1 MDKLTKYLLITLG
14 IIITIGLV
22 RMYVGIPFF
31 SIYHKGDVKITTT
44 CYGSDASS
52 FRCPTTYSGYT
63 VSECDVYSYTTAV
76 LNPGEYC
83 SYPQCKYSGGVC
95 IEIWGYPTTTTTTST
110 TTSTT
115 TTTIPKICTPGST
128 SNYRCDGAYKVWDV
142 CSSDGTA
149 WITQRQYCQYG
160 CLNGECI
167 QQICNPGEKKNF
179 RCDGNYKAWE
189 ECSPDGKSWFTNRE
203 YCNYGCFN
211 GECNQY
217 IPTTTTTQPIVQP
230 QPTPPTTTTL
240 PTQEQPQPIFDYR
253 LIPII
258 IGVILVIVIS
268 VFLLIRG
275 KKYG

>member
-14 IIITIGLV
+14 IVILLSLV

-76 LNPGEYC
+76 LSPGEYC

-95 IEIWGYPTTTTTTST
+95 IEIWGYPPTTTTTST
-110 TTSTT
+110 TTTTTTLPPTT
-115 TTTIPKICTPGST
+115 TTTIPM
-128 SNYRCDGAYKVWDV
+128 
-142 CSSDGTA
+142 
-149 WITQRQYCQYG
+149 
-160 CLNGECI
+160 
-167 QQICNPGEKKNF
+167 ICNPGEKKNF
-179 RCDGNYKAWE
+179 RCDGNYKVWD
-189 ECSPDGKSWFTNRE
+189 ECSPDGKSWVTNRE

-211 GECNQY
+211 GGCSQY

-230 QPTPPTTTTL
+230 QPTQPTTTL
-240 PTQEQPQPIFDYR
+240 PTQEQPQPTFDYR

-258 IGVILVIVIS
+258 IGVILLIVIS
-268 VFLLIRG
+268 AFLLIRR